1 MVAMAARAVDDVR
14 TGSPLPEL
22 IAVID
27 KACSNAAPNWGIC
40 PRLWC
45 GECVL
50 QVLENLGAAAGANLL
65 APAVLFF
72 ALGAIAGW
80 LKSDL
85 TIPDQVAKSL
95 ALYLMLCIGFKGGV
109 EARASGL
116 TPDLISAGALG
127 LVLSFAA
134 PFAAYAALRA
144 FGALD
149 RVTAAATAAHYG
161 SVSVVTFAAGS
172 EYLRAIGVEFG
183 GYMAAVLAL
192 METPAILAALLIAG
206 SRGAAGARIKPTLW
220 REVFLNGAAVV
231 LVGSFM
237 IGAITNEPG
246 RERLDVFVGAL
257 FQGALCLFLLDMGLV
272 ASRRLAEA
280 PKLNW
285 RLIGFALVWPLLSA
299 SVALAASMALN
310 LSLGDASLMAV
321 LAASASYIAAPAAM
335 RIALPK
341 ADAGVYLSL
350 SLGVTFPF
358 NLLVGIPLYHALASL
373 MYG

>member
-1 MVAMAARAVDDVR
+1 MLDLL
-14 TGSPLPEL
+14 G
-22 IAVID
+22 
-27 KACSNAAPNWGIC
+27 GI
-40 PRLWC
+40 
-45 GECVL
+45 GA
-50 QVLENLGAAAGANLL
+50 GAAANLL
-65 APAVLFF
+65 TPAVLFF
-72 ALGAIAGW
+72 ALGAIAGG

-85 TIPDQVAKSL
+85 TIPEQVAKTL

-116 TPDLISAGALG
+116 TPELIAAGGLG

-134 PFAAYAALRA
+134 PFAAYAALRT

-172 EYLRAIGVEFG
+172 EYLRGIGVEFG

-206 SRGAAGARIKPTLW
+206 SRQGTAETRLSPALW

-231 LVGSFM
+231 LVGSFL
-237 IGAITNEPG
+237 IGVITGERG
-246 RERLDVFVGAL
+246 MARLDVFVTAL

-272 ASRRLAEA
+272 ASRRLAESA
-280 PKLNW
+280 KLNL
-285 RLIGFALVWPLLSA
+285 RLIGFAVGWPVLSA
-299 SVALAASMALN
+299 GVALAASASLG
-310 LSLGDASLMAV
+310 LSLGDASLMAI

-341 ADAGVYLSL
+341 ADAGIYLSL

-358 NLLVGIPLYHALASL
+358 NLLAGIPLYHGAARLL
-373 MYG
+373 YG

>member
-1 MVAMAARAVDDVR
+1 MLESL
-14 TGSPLPEL
+14 GSVG
-22 IAVID
+22 A
-27 KACSNAAPNWGIC
+27 
-40 PRLWC
+40 
-45 GECVL
+45 
-50 QVLENLGAAAGANLL
+50 GAAANLL
-65 APAVLFF
+65 TPAVLFF

-85 TIPDQVAKSL
+85 TVPEQVAKTL

-109 EARASGL
+109 EARVSGL
-116 TPDLISAGALG
+116 TPDLLSAGGLG
-127 LVLSFAA
+127 LVLSFVA
-134 PFAAYAALRA
+134 PFAAYLALRA

-172 EYLRAIGVEFG
+172 EYLRGIGVEFG

-206 SRGAAGARIKPTLW
+206 SRDGAAETRLKPTLW

-231 LVGSFM
+231 LVGSFI
-237 IGAITNEPG
+237 IGVITGERG
-246 RERLDVFVGAL
+246 MERLDVFVGAL

-272 ASRRLAEA
+272 ASRRIAEA

-285 RLIGFALVWPLLSA
+285 RLIAFAVAWPLLSA
-299 SVALAASMALN
+299 AIALAASAGLG
-310 LSLGDASLMAV
+310 LSIGDASLMAI

-358 NLLVGIPLYHALASL
+358 NLLVGIPLYYAAARLL
-373 MYG
+373 YG

>member
-1 MVAMAARAVDDVR
+1 MGA
-14 TGSPLPEL
+14 
-22 IAVID
+22 
-27 KACSNAAPNWGIC
+27 
-40 PRLWC
+40 
-45 GECVL
+45 
-50 QVLENLGAAAGANLL
+50 LESILAGAAANLL

-85 TIPDQVAKSL
+85 TIPEQAAKTL

-116 TPDLISAGALG
+116 TVELVSAGGFG
-127 LVLSFAA
+127 LLLSFAA
-134 PFAAYAALRA
+134 PFAAYAALRS
-144 FGALD
+144 FGGLD

-206 SRGAAGARIKPTLW
+206 APRSTPGSARSARFRPTLW

-231 LVGSFM
+231 LIGSFV
-237 IGAITNEPG
+237 IGVMSGERGMA
-246 RERLDVFVGAL
+246 RLDFFVNAL

-280 PKLNW
+280 PKLNV
-285 RLIGFALVWPLLSA
+285 RLIAFAIGWPLLSA
-299 SVALAASMALN
+299 SVALLGGHALQ
-310 LSLGDASLMAV
+310 LSLGDASLLAV

-350 SLGVTFPF
+350 SLGITFPF
-358 NLLVGIPLYHALASL
+358 NLLVGIPLYHAAARFL
-373 MYG
+373 YG

>member
-1 MVAMAARAVDDVR
+1 MASTRAP
-14 TGSPLPEL
+14 TPERDL
-22 IAVID
+22 EILE
-27 KACSNAAPNWGIC
+27 SLSGTAAT
-40 PRLWC
+40 
-45 GECVL
+45 
-50 QVLENLGAAAGANLL
+50 NLL
-65 APAVLFF
+65 TPAVLFF

-85 TIPDQVAKSL
+85 SIPEQVAKTL

-116 TPDLISAGALG
+116 TADLISAGGLG

-149 RVTAAATAAHYG
+149 KVTAAATAAHYG

-206 SRGAAGARIKPTLW
+206 SSDGKTGARFKPSLW

-231 LVGSFM
+231 LIGSFV
-237 IGAITNEPG
+237 IGAITG
-246 RERLDVFVGAL
+246 ARGMDRLEIFVGPL

-280 PKLNW
+280 PQLRW
-285 RLIGFALVWPLLSA
+285 QLIAFATIWPLLSA
-299 SVALAASMALN
+299 TLALVASLWLN

-321 LAASASYIAAPAAM
+321 LAASASFIAAPAAM

-341 ADAGVYLSL
+341 ADAGIYLSL

-358 NLLVGIPLYHALASL
+358 NLLVGIPLYHAAARALH
-373 MYG
+373 G